1 MAELQ
6 AGQVVQVSDPRN
18 LSYGRIAMVVSIKE
32 GGRAQ
37 VRFAD
42 LPQGIGASDDP
53 TGFVHVFDDD
63 ELMAI
68 KDVPIADFYA
78 LVTISERNGN
88 QDYPHYCLAHGELG
102 QLDDVA
108 QAIAQGWYPEGGE
121 WDDDESAFVFDSDR
135 ALSASAQDWEEISLA
150 AYIQLSRT
158 LSDCTPGCI
167 SGPTYGEDTE
177 AEYIR
182 RQARG

>member
-1 MAELQ
+1 MLGFK
-6 AGQVVQVSDPRN
+6 AGQLVRVTDVRN
-18 LSYGRIAMVVSIKE
+18 LAYGRIAIVLSTKE
-32 GGRAQ
+32 GRRSQ

-42 LPQGIGASDDP
+42 LPKGQATSPDPIGL
-53 TGFVHVFDDD
+53 VRVFDDD
-63 ELMAI
+63 ELTAI
-68 KDVPIADFYA
+68 KDVQIAAFYA
-78 LVTISERNGN
+78 LVTIAEQNGN
-88 QDYPHYCLAHGELG
+88 QDYTHYCLAHGELG

-121 WDDDESAFVFDSDR
+121 WDEDESAFVFCSDR
-135 ALSASAQDWEEISLA
+135 VLSAVAQDWKEISLA
-150 AYIQLSRT
+150 EYIQLSRA